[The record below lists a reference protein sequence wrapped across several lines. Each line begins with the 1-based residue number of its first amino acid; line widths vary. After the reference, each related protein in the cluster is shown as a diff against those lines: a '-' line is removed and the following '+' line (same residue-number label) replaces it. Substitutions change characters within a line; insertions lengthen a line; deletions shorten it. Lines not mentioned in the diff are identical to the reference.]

1 VNQNAAATPEPAP
14 AATRPAARAGRPGR
28 RMLILVAKQR
38 SGTHAMTRL
47 LGSSPD
53 VRNLGEVF
61 FAFAKMLPGT
71 YFEYRQIMIRRM
83 PRLAF
88 PSIEHQAELWEGYC
102 AMLEAQHSEAHL
114 LLDVKYN
121 SWHHFNAIWQN
132 PSDPPEMVRLVRK
145 RGLPVLHLIRR
156 NKFSQACSEHIAL
169 VRKVWDSSQNR
180 ASAAQGPIV
189 IPPKLLQTQMNKSKA
204 ETELFRQHF
213 AGYEHYAEL
222 VYEDMFEHNR
232 LSADAQRTVESLTG
246 QAGLGEGLETPLR
259 KVITNLRET
268 VGNADELVEY
278 FSTTRWAGQVREA
291 LNAAD
296 APRTASVVPPG

>member
-1 VNQNAAATPEPAP
+1 
-14 AATRPAARAGRPGR
+14 
-28 RMLILVAKQR
+28 MLILVAKQR
-38 SGTHAMTRL
+38 SGTHALTRL

-71 YFEYRQIMIRRM
+71 FFEYRQIMIRRL

-88 PSIEHQAELWEGYC
+88 PSIEHQAELWAGYC
-102 AMLEAQHSEAHL
+102 AMLEAQHPEAHL

-132 PSDPPEMVRLVRK
+132 PTDPPEMVRLVKK

-180 ASAAQGPIV
+180 ADAPQAPIV
-189 IPPKLLQTQMNKSKA
+189 IPPRHLQTQMNKSRA

-213 AGYEHYAEL
+213 AAYEHYAEL
-222 VYEDMFEHNR
+222 VYEDMLDNNR
-232 LSADAQRTVESLTG
+232 LSADAQRAVEKLTG
-246 QAGLGEGLETPLR
+246 HPGLGAGLETPLR
-259 KVITNLRET
+259 KVITDLRESIA
-268 VGNADELVEY
+268 NADELIQY
-278 FSTTRWAGQVREA
+278 FSATRWAGQVREA
-291 LNAAD
+291 LGPTGAV
-296 APRTASVVPPG
+296 TAGIVSPSPPSS